1 MTVFLI
7 VLYILVLI
15 VLIASYIVYR
25 KTFYTPVK
33 HQNDIEWMNGHYKYA
48 IKIAEMTNSMAARKC
63 EMVYTES
70 EDGLKLEGR
79 YYSSPVS
86 PSAPVA
92 ICAHG
97 YRGVSLMDFS
107 GGGPLMLNLGMNVLL
122 ISERGCMGSEGH
134 TITFGVKE
142 KGDILRWIEWVKKR
156 NGENAPIY
164 LMGISMGAHTVL
176 YSSDSLAGSNIR
188 GIIADCPYT
197 SSRAI
202 TDKVL
207 ASHGFSPKALR
218 WFVNLTTSLWGGFM
232 LTSRGA
238 VEAVKKSSVP
248 ILIIHGTDDH
258 LVPFHMSEEI
268 RDAAPDRVTLVP
280 VEGAGHAE
288 SYLTNKNKYV
298 EAVEKFVSATK

>member
-1 MTVFLI
+1 MMFLLLI
-7 VLYILVLI
+7 LFLLILVL
-15 VLIASYIVYR
+15 LASFIVYR
-25 KTFYTPVK
+25 KSFYTPVK
-33 HQNDIEWMNGHYKYA
+33 HQNDIKWMNGHYGYA
-48 IKIAEMTNSMAARKC
+48 MKIAEMTDSMVERKC
-63 EMVYTES
+63 EMVYTQS
-70 EDGLKLEGR
+70 FDALKLEGR

-86 PSAPVA
+86 PSAPVV

-107 GGGPLMLNLGMNVLL
+107 GGGPLMLNLGLNVLL

-142 KGDILRWIEWVKKR
+142 KGDILRWIDWVKER
-156 NGENAPIY
+156 NGNDTPIY

-176 YSSDSLAGSNIR
+176 YASDSLKGSNIR

-207 ASHGFSPKALR
+207 FSHGFSPKALR
-218 WFVNLTTSLWGGFM
+218 WFVNLTTSLWGGFR
-232 LTSRGA
+232 LTGRGA
-238 VEAVKKSSVP
+238 VEAVKASDVP

-268 RDAAPDRVTLVP
+268 RDAAPERVTLVP

-288 SYLTNKNKYV
+288 SYLTDSDRYA
-298 EAVEKFVSATK
+298 EAVRKFVSATR